1 MPSSIITN
9 PGTYSPVNK
18 EIWFQ
23 TDDSLSAGLNFKYVY
38 KINKLNPLTDAPTS
52 LGVYKVPP
60 RPSTG
65 YGLFTPHKVLRSQV
79 SYNLQPYIQ
88 WITNANNSAVK
99 YNLNYGFQYSI
110 ERPYTGTFNASGN
123 LALTLSTTS
132 SNPFLAGDIIYIDK
146 TNKQSNPQYDGE
158 ATITSSVFQV
168 IFGITVS
175 YIVVNK
181 DFVTSST
188 SDAGVISDLYR
199 IEGTSSNFWAFNG
212 TRQYTEINTNFS
224 DDYVFRD
231 SAAYTHFLTEYG
243 IDTALFSPPSVAYME
258 QNGKPIYNYQ
268 FETLSVFQEGTFPNM
283 QYSFGAYTATGSLIT
298 TWSIQ
303 ATSST
308 NILNRRFDLPVG
320 TANLTLRGLVGT
332 TSNIK
337 YYLMNVY
344 DSSYNTKASKIWKVV
359 NNCSPYPNNYR
370 LAFLNRLG
378 GFDYYNF
385 NWKSTNTINKT
396 SVEFKKILDYN
407 YSIGD
412 RQDTILSQDANNSY
426 TISTDWITEKEAEW
440 FKQLITS
447 PEVYQVSDPWE
458 FFDNSFNAY
467 SALGFVGK
475 TKHKF
480 KVGDQITIK
489 QFPGFTHAS
498 YNNTFTITQVPDEY
512 NIITDG
518 AFVSTTGAEGGL
530 AYYADNRFL
539 PLIITDTSYTVKT
552 KINDKLFAFSL
563 TFRYAYQ
570 VNLQN
575 Q

>member
-1 MPSSIITN
+1 MAYTIITN

-18 EIWFQ
+18 EIWLQ
-23 TDDSLSAGLNFKYVY
+23 TNDTLSTEANFKYIFDVD
-38 KINKLNPLTDAPTS
+38 KIDPISAVATS
-52 LGVYKVPP
+52 LGSYQVPP
-60 RPSTG
+60 RPNTG
-65 YGLFTPHKVLRSQV
+65 NGLFTPHKILRSQV

-88 WITNANNSAVK
+88 WITNAPESIVK
-99 YNLNYGFQYSI
+99 YRFRYGINYTI
-110 ERPYTGTFNASGN
+110 NVPYLSTSNSSGN
-123 LALTLSTTS
+123 LRLNLSSTA
-132 SNPFLAGDIIYIDK
+132 SNPFIVGDIVFIDK
-146 TNKQSNPQYDGE
+146 TNKQSNPQYDGT
-158 ATITSSVFQV
+158 ASVLNV
-168 IFGITVS
+168 VSGSPS
-175 YIVVNK
+175 YIIVNK
-181 DFVTSST
+181 VFVTSSAT
-188 SDAGVISDLYR
+188 DEGVIAEITR
-199 IEGTSSNFWAFNG
+199 RTGTSSQFFAFNG
-212 TRQYTEINTNFS
+212 TRQYTEINTDFS
-224 DDYVFRD
+224 NGYVVRND
-231 SAAYTHFLTEYG
+231 KSYIKFLTEYNE
-243 IDTALFSPPSVAYME
+243 DTALFSPPSVAYME
-258 QNGKPIYNYQ
+258 KYGKPIYNYQ
-268 FETLSVFQEGTFPNM
+268 FETLSVLQEATFPQV
-283 QYSFGAYTATGSLIT
+283 QYSFGAYNSAGSLIAA
-298 TWSIQ
+298 WSVA

-308 NILNRRFDLPVG
+308 NVAYRRFDLPVG

-337 YYLMNVY
+337 YYLMQVY
-344 DSSYNTKASKIWKVV
+344 DTPGNPKACKIWRVV

-447 PEVYQVSDPWE
+447 PEVYQVMDPWE

-498 YNNTFTITQVPDEY
+498 YNNTFTITQIPDEY
-512 NIITDG
+512 SIITDG
-518 AFVSTTGAEGGL
+518 TFVSTTGAEGGL
-530 AYYADNRFL
+530 AYYADNRYL
-539 PLIITDTSYTVKT
+539 PIIITDSSYTVKT

>member
-1 MPSSIITN
+1 MPSTIITN
-9 PGTYSPVNK
+9 PGTYSPVNA

-23 TDDSLSAGLNFKYVY
+23 TDNILSGSLNFKYVY
-38 KINKLNPLTDAPTS
+38 KVNKLDPITNSPTS
-52 LGVYKVPP
+52 LGSYNVPP

-99 YNLNYGFQYSI
+99 YNLNYGFQYTI
-110 ERPYTGTFNASGN
+110 GTTYSSVFNAAGYAG
-123 LALTLSTTS
+123 LVLDPAQT
-132 SNPFLAGDIIYIDK
+132 NPFLVGDIIYVDK

-158 ATITSSVFQV
+158 ATITNSVYQV
-168 IFGITVS
+168 VFGVTVS
-175 YIVVNK
+175 YVVINK
-181 DFVTSST
+181 SFVTSST
-188 SDAGVISDLYR
+188 SDAGIIQDLHR

-212 TRQYTEINTNFS
+212 TRQYTEIKTNFS
-224 DDYVFRD
+224 DGYVFRD
-231 SAAYTHFLTEYG
+231 DAKYTHFLTEYG
-243 IDTALFSPPSVAYME
+243 TDTALHSPPSLAYME

-283 QYSFGAYTATGSLIT
+283 QYSFGAYSATGSLIT
-298 TWSIQ
+298 TWYIQ

-320 TANLTLRGLVGT
+320 TANLTLKGLVGT

-344 DSSYNTKASKIWKVV
+344 DSGYHPKASKIWKVV
-359 NNCSPYPNNYR
+359 DNCSPYPNNYR
-370 LAFLNRLG
+370 MAFLNRLG

-407 YSIGD
+407 YNIGD
-412 RQDTILSQDANNSY
+412 RQDSILSQDANNTY

-447 PEVYQVSDPWE
+447 PEVYQVMDPWE
-458 FFDNSFNAY
+458 FFDNSYNVY
-467 SALGFVGK
+467 GYLGFVGK
-475 TKHKF
+475 NKHNF

-498 YNNTFTITQVPDEY
+498 YNGTFNIIQIPDEY

-530 AYYADNRFL
+530 AYYTDNRFL
-539 PLIITDTSYTVKT
+539 PVIITDNSYTVKT
-552 KINDKLFAFSL
+552 KLNDKLFSFSI